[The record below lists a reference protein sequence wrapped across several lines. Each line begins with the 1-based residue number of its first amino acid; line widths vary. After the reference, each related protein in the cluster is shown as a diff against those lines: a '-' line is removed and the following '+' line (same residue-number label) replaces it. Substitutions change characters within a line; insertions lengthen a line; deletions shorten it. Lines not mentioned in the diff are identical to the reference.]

1 MYQRANI
8 MLIAPGGFTGESTGF
23 SMQVQG
29 ERISG
34 AHALLIQ
41 LGAQLDL
48 YQLAG
53 PLAAVLRDALGV
65 TEALLAVASAD
76 ALVSLA
82 LERDNP
88 ALLTALNDRAFAS
101 ALLRGEA
108 ATFQPAHG
116 DDSGESAIGLPLL
129 LNGELAG
136 AVVATPAP
144 NPEIITA
151 CAPLLDAAGIL
162 LGNASRH
169 TRAVETLNQR
179 VRELDLL
186 GQIDRELT
194 ERLSLDHVLALTLD
208 YAIRSTAS
216 HAAFIAQYDHET
228 RALRLGAQLGYHD
241 SAGLASALAG
251 AGSQAALHSAQH
263 NVAVVVNDAADSGF
277 ASYLPRGRAQLAVP
291 VRHEERVIAVI
302 VVESRRADGLTA
314 DHARFVEQLGTRAG
328 VAYENARL
336 FAETEAERE
345 KLALILANIG
355 DPVLVLNPELEIA
368 LMNQAARDALRLPPD
383 EAVSR
388 RALADVLAGT
398 ELADMDTYLTHAE
411 TLPYSEVTLPDGHAY
426 YPLLSHHPAI
436 GAILVLHDLTVLKKT
451 ESLKNEL
458 ISTISHDLKQ
468 PLTVMTGY
476 LELLQMFQKMEP
488 RSMHYVEMLQNAVRS
503 MRTLIDDILNLARI
517 ESGLQIEAVP
527 VRLDD
532 LCQRALEELQPL
544 ANAKAITLGGD
555 DMSHIPPVM
564 ADPALS
570 FTILSNLAGNGVK
583 YTPPEGA
590 VTIHAEQR
598 GGMAYISVSDTGIG
612 VGPADQARIFD
623 RFYRVRR
630 PETLHIE
637 GTGLGLAIVKRL
649 VELHGGAISL
659 RSSLGEG
666 STFTFSLP
674 LAST

>member
-1 MYQRANI
+1 
-8 MLIAPGGFTGESTGF
+8 
-23 SMQVQG
+23 MQAQG
-29 ERISG
+29 ERISE
-34 AHALLIQ
+34 AYALLIQ
-41 LGAQLDL
+41 LGAELDL
-48 YQLAG
+48 MRLAG
-53 PLAAVLRDALGV
+53 PLTAALRDALGGREV
-65 TEALLAVASAD
+65 TLAVAGD
-76 ALVSLA
+76 GALIGLGV
-82 LERDNP
+82 
-88 ALLTALNDRAFAS
+88 
-101 ALLRGEA
+101 RGEA
-108 ATFQPAHG
+108 GFAAQALADDAFTSVLLQRETAQFHG
-116 DDSGESAIGLPLL
+116 QHGAGGVVGLPLL
-129 LNGELAG
+129 ADGELAG
-136 AVVATPAP
+136 AVMVSPPPDPDVIAV
-144 NPEIITA
+144 
-151 CAPLLDAAGIL
+151 CAPLLDAAAIL

-216 HAAFIAQYDHET
+216 HAAFIAQYDEDAN
-228 RALRLGAQLGYHD
+228 ALRLGAQLGYHD
-241 SAGLASALAG
+241 SAGLANALAS
-251 AGSQAALHSAQH
+251 ADPQIALYSAQH
-263 NVAVVVNDAADSGF
+263 NVAVVVNDVTESGEAA
-277 ASYLPRGRAQLAVP
+277 YLLRGRAQLAVP
-291 VRHEERVIAVI
+291 VRHEERVSAVI
-302 VVESRRADGLTA
+302 VVESRRADSLTA

-336 FAETEAERE
+336 YAETEAERE

-355 DPVLVLNPELEIA
+355 DPVLVLNPEMEIA
-368 LMNQAARDALRLPPD
+368 LINQAARSALRLPPD
-383 EAVSR
+383 EIVHR
-388 RALADVLAGT
+388 RAIGDVLAGT
-398 ELADMDTYLTHAE
+398 ELADLDVYLARSE
-411 TLPYSEVTLPDGHAY
+411 SLPYSEVTLPDSHAY
-426 YPLLSHHPAI
+426 YPLLSHHPAV
-436 GAILVLHDLTVLKKT
+436 GAILVLHDLAALKKT
-451 ESLKNEL
+451 EVLKNEL

-476 LELLQMFQKMEP
+476 LELLQMFQKLEP

-544 ANAKAITLGGD
+544 ASAKAITLEGE
-555 DMSHIPPVM
+555 DMSSIPPVM

-583 YTPPEGA
+583 YTPPEGT
-590 VTIHAEQR
+590 VSIRAEQR
-598 GGMAYISVSDTGIG
+598 GDMAYISVSDTGIG
-612 VGPADQARIFD
+612 VSPADQARIFD
-623 RFYRVRR
+623 RFFRVRR
-630 PETLHIE
+630 PETNHIE

-649 VELHGGAISL
+649 VDLHGGAISL

-674 LAST
+674 LAPSVVSDKQTG

>member
-1 MYQRANI
+1 
-8 MLIAPGGFTGESTGF
+8 
-23 SMQVQG
+23 MQAQG

-65 TEALLAVASAD
+65 SEATLAAASPD
-76 ALVSLA
+76 TLVSLA
-82 LERDNP
+82 PEQDRSGP
-88 ALLTALNDRAFAS
+88 MMMALDDRAFTS
-101 ALLRGEA
+101 ALLRGEPA
-108 ATFQPAHG
+108 QFQPLPGGA
-116 DDSGESAIGLPLL
+116 SAESVIGLPLL
-129 LNGELAG
+129 LDDELAG
-136 AVVATPAP
+136 AVLASPAP
-144 NPEIITA
+144 NPDNIAA
-151 CAPLLDAAGIL
+151 CAPLLDVAAIL
-162 LGNASRH
+162 FGNASRH

-216 HAAFIAQYDHET
+216 HAAFIAQYDEDTHE
-228 RALRLGAQLGYHD
+228 LHLGAQLGYHD
-241 SAGLASALAG
+241 SAGLAGALAS
-251 AGSQAALHSAQH
+251 AGTQAALHSAQH
-263 NVAVVVNDAADSGF
+263 DVAVVVNDVTDSGF
-277 ASYLPRGRAQLAVP
+277 TAYMPRGRAQLAVP

-302 VVESRRADGLTA
+302 VVESRRADSLTA

-355 DPVLVLNPELEIA
+355 DPVLVLNPDLEIA

-383 EAVSR
+383 EVVSR
-388 RALADVLAGT
+388 RPLADVLAGT
-398 ELADMDTYLTHAE
+398 ELADMDTYLARSE
-411 TLPYSEVTLPDGHAY
+411 TLPYSEVTLPDSHAY

-436 GAILVLHDLTVLKKT
+436 GAILVLHDLAVLKKT
-451 ESLKNEL
+451 EALKNEL

-517 ESGLQIEAVP
+517 ESGVQIEAVP

-544 ANAKAITLGGD
+544 ASAKAITLDGE

-583 YTPPEGA
+583 YTPPEGK
-590 VTIHAEQR
+590 VTIRAEQR

-674 LAST
+674 LASS